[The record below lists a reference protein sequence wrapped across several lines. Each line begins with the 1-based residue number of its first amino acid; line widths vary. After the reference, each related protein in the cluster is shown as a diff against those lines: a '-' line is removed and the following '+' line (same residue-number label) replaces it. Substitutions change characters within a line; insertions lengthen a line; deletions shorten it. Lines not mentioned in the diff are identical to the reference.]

1 MTSEN
6 QSSTSSKQDIAWKY
20 CIDMSK
26 DNFGDDEDDEVG
38 TCVRKSGNST
48 SKASKKQ
55 KGIKG
60 PIDMFFT
67 PPPEQVVKNRK
78 DGKMKQP
85 SINEAC
91 KKQLREKAC
100 MELSTWFFDAGL
112 AFNAANY
119 DSFKVAMEAVAHC
132 GTGFKPPTY
141 HEILVPFLTK
151 AVKATDEM
159 VKQVHHEHWA
169 KYGCSIMSDGW
180 RDSVA
185 YKDINFLVN
194 SPKGSVFIKS
204 IDASDIVKN
213 TEQLFIM
220 LDDVVEEVGEKNVVQ
235 VVTDNASAYVA
246 ADIGKISKVH
256 VTLKRAMALNG
267 FIYSRTGVVNMM
279 RKFTGKRELVR
290 TAITRFATAYITLHS
305 IQVQKENL
313 RKMFTSDEWRKSKY
327 SKEHGDKRVASIVLM
342 PTFWST
348 IVYILKMTGPLVK
361 VLRLVDGEKRPA
373 MGYVYEAMDREKEAI
388 ANSFNN
394 VEDKYKDVFAI
405 IDKRWECQLHQPL
418 HAAGCY
424 LNPQLFYSNP
434 QIQEDK
440 EVMIGLLKC
449 IERLVLSVVDQG
461 KIEDQLSLYRNAEC
475 IFGMAIC
482 IRQREVK
489 SPAEWWASFGNDAPE
504 LKKFAIKVLILTCS
518 ASGCERNWSIF
529 SLLHNKRRNRLAQTQ
544 LNNLVYVKYN
554 RALKRRYNHRDV
566 IDPISLDDIDE
577 SNEWLL
583 GRMDEDEEENEDYVF
598 DDDDLTWKDVGIASG
613 AYERDHNTRRKN
625 VASLSSKGKEK
636 ARPHLVDED
645 DEVVML
651 ESDTEEEDIGDCE
664 TDEEEDD
671 DIPLDDDDED

>member
-1 MTSEN
+1 
-6 QSSTSSKQDIAWKY
+6 
-20 CIDMSK
+20 
-26 DNFGDDEDDEVG
+26 
-38 TCVRKSGNST
+38 
-48 SKASKKQ
+48 
-55 KGIKG
+55 
-60 PIDMFFT
+60 
-67 PPPEQVVKNRK
+67 
-78 DGKMKQP
+78 
-85 SINEAC
+85 
-91 KKQLREKAC
+91 
-100 MELSTWFFDAGL
+100 
-112 AFNAANY
+112 
-119 DSFKVAMEAVAHC
+119 
-132 GTGFKPPTY
+132 
-141 HEILVPFLTK
+141 
-151 AVKATDEM
+151 M

-185 YKDINFLVN
+185 HKDIINFLVN

-220 LDDVVEEVGEKNVVQ
+220 LDDMVEEVGEKNVVQ

-246 ADIGKISKVH
+246 AGDETCCKHDEEVYREKRVGETRDNQIS
-256 VTLKRAMALNG
+256 
-267 FIYSRTGVVNMM
+267 
-279 RKFTGKRELVR
+279 
-290 TAITRFATAYITLHS
+290 TAYITLRS
-305 IQVQKENL
+305 IQVQKANL

-327 SKEHGDKRVASIVLM
+327 SKEHSGKRVASIVLM

-348 IVYILKMTGPLVK
+348 IVYILKMMGPLIK

-373 MGYVYEAMDREKEAI
+373 IGYVYEVMDRAKEAI

-424 LNPQLFYSNP
+424 LNPQLFNLNP

-449 IERLVLSVVDQG
+449 IERLVPSVVDQG
-461 KIEDQLSLYRNAEC
+461 KIEDQLSLYRNAE
-475 IFGMAIC
+475 
-482 IRQREVK
+482 
-489 SPAEWWASFGNDAPE
+489 AEWWAYFGNDAPK
-504 LKKFAIKVLILTCS
+504 LKK
-518 ASGCERNWSIF
+518 
-529 SLLHNKRRNRLAQTQ
+529 LHNKRRNRLAQTQ

-613 AYERDHNTRRKN
+613 AYERDHNTRRKK
-625 VASLSSKGKEK
+625 VASSSSKGKEK
-636 ARPHLVDED
+636 SRPHLVDED
-645 DEVVML
+645 DDEVVML
-651 ESDTEEEDIGDCE
+651 EESDTEEEDIGDL
-664 TDEEEDD
+664 
-671 DIPLDDDDED
+671 LDYAC

>member
-1 MTSEN
+1 
-6 QSSTSSKQDIAWKY
+6 
-20 CIDMSK
+20 
-26 DNFGDDEDDEVG
+26 
-38 TCVRKSGNST
+38 
-48 SKASKKQ
+48 
-55 KGIKG
+55 
-60 PIDMFFT
+60 
-67 PPPEQVVKNRK
+67 
-78 DGKMKQP
+78 
-85 SINEAC
+85 
-91 KKQLREKAC
+91 
-100 MELSTWFFDAGL
+100 
-112 AFNAANY
+112 
-119 DSFKVAMEAVAHC
+119 
-132 GTGFKPPTY
+132 
-141 HEILVPFLTK
+141 
-151 AVKATDEM
+151 
-159 VKQVHHEHWA
+159 
-169 KYGCSIMSDGW
+169 
-180 RDSVA
+180 
-185 YKDINFLVN
+185 
-194 SPKGSVFIKS
+194 
-204 IDASDIVKN
+204 
-213 TEQLFIM
+213 M
-220 LDDVVEEVGEKNVVQ
+220 LE
-235 VVTDNASAYVA
+235 
-246 ADIGKISKVH
+246 DIGKISKVR
-256 VTLKRAMALNG
+256 VTLKRAIALNG

-290 TAITRFATAYITLHS
+290 PPITRFATAYITLRS
-305 IQVQKENL
+305 IQVQKANL

-327 SKEHGDKRVASIVLM
+327 SKEHGGKRVASIVLM

-373 MGYVYEAMDREKEAI
+373 MGYVYEAMDRAKEAI

-440 EVMIGLLKC
+440 EVMIGFLKC

-461 KIEDQLSLYRNAEC
+461 KIEDQLSLYRNAE
-475 IFGMAIC
+475 
-482 IRQREVK
+482 
-489 SPAEWWASFGNDAPE
+489 AEWWASFGNDAPE
-504 LKKFAIKVLILTCS
+504 LKKFAIKVLSLTCN

-598 DDDDLTWKDVGIASG
+598 DDDDLKWKDVGIASG

-625 VASLSSKGKEK
+625 IASSSSKGKEK

-645 DEVVML
+645 YEDYEVVML
-651 ESDTEEEDIGDCE
+651 EESDTEEKDIRDL
-664 TDEEEDD
+664 
-671 DIPLDDDDED
+671 LDYAC